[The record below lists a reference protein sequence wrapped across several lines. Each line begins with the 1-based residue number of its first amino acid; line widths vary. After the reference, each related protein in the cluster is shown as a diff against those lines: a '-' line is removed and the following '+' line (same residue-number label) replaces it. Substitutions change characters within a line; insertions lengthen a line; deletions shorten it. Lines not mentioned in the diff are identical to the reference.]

1 MEMREDLQIL
11 PPLEMSEDEKKLVEL
26 AYARLLRWQQDC
38 DKYHAAAKAAR
49 ATLLLRDPDQDGNG
63 VYKTL
68 QLQSLLST
76 FKNAVADQMDN
87 MPEARM
93 LPERP
98 GLERVAEDLTDVVSF
113 VYAQNDYDS
122 ALHREIVEDFIGVG
136 TAIVQTAYDNDMSN
150 GEGDI
155 AVIRWP
161 IESFVWDSSAAEI
174 QDARALM
181 KLSWHPLEWFKAH
194 YPERG
199 AYVGDDSSHEG
210 LARPE
215 SQEDV
220 DDQEGSALLV
230 EYWWREYNAKKRRY
244 TVNVAYI
251 AGNVLLEKIENV
263 YAHGMYPFCVAA
275 FNRVPGQIV
284 GMGMTDELRP
294 MMQYV
299 NRYARYID
307 ENLRMSAKIRMLVS
321 RAAGIDET
329 ELADWE
335 QNLIHGDKIGED
347 AARWLQAKPL
357 NGMVVQQ
364 MLQYQTDIKQDSGQ
378 NQFTRGETAGGVTA
392 ASAIS
397 ALQEAGGK
405 ISRMHTAALNSLFK
419 NVTIQILWLINEF
432 YDDRKVRLITGS
444 DGERR
449 EVDMNAA
456 HLMGEEVLPDS
467 VQANLDSLAPE
478 DQERV
483 LNEIRGRRRKKRRT
497 KGGALPPPPY
507 TVQIQVQRRNPLRV
521 QAQNELFIQA
531 YTMAA
536 QAGQQFPLVLLFE
549 MLNVD
554 GKERILPIL
563 QQVDQ
568 QTQMLQQL
576 QAENQRLMQSETNL
590 KEVVMEQSKALAGG
604 VGQTANAE
612 SIAQE
617 QQVSP
622 EIAMGAGV

>member
-1 MEMREDLQIL
+1 MEKRDEVLTL
-11 PPLEMSEDEKKLVEL
+11 PLEVSEDEKKLVSL
-26 AYARLLRWQQDC
+26 VYSRLMRWSADC
-38 DKYHAAAKAAR
+38 DDYHAHAKAAR
-49 ATLLLRDPDQDGNG
+49 ETLMLRDPDQDGNG
-63 VYKTL
+63 HFETL

-93 LPERP
+93 LPERA
-98 GLERVAEDLTDVVSF
+98 GLEKVAEDLTDVVSF
-113 VYAQNDYDS
+113 VYAQNHYDS
-122 ALHREIVEDFIGVG
+122 TLHREIVEDFIGVG
-136 TAIVQTAYDNDMSN
+136 TAIGQIAYDQDMLN

-155 AVIRWP
+155 AIIRWP
-161 IESFVWDSSAAEI
+161 VEAFVWDNMAAEV
-174 QDARALM
+174 QEARALM

-199 AYVGDDSSHEG
+199 AYVGDDASHEG
-210 LARPE
+210 LATPK
-215 SQEDV
+215 SQEGIDNE
-220 DDQEGSALLV
+220 EGKALLV
-230 EYWWREYNAKKRRY
+230 EYWWREYNAKKRKY
-244 TVNVAYI
+244 TVNVAYL
-251 AGNVLLEKIENV
+251 AGGVLLEKFENV
-263 YAHGMYPFCVAA
+263 YAHGMYPFVVAA
-275 FNRVPGQIV
+275 FNRIPGQMV

-307 ENLRMSAKIRMLVS
+307 ENLRMSAKIRMLVN
-321 RAAGIDET
+321 RAAGIDEQ
-329 ELADWE
+329 ELADWT

-347 AARWLQAKPL
+347 SVRWLQAKPL

-405 ISRMHTAALNSLFK
+405 ISRMHTSALNSFFRDMT
-419 NVTIQILWLINEF
+419 VQVMWLVNEF
-432 YDDRKVRLITGS
+432 YDDRKVRLITGVNG
-444 DGERR
+444 DRR
-449 EVDMNAA
+449 EVDMSAA
-456 HLMGEEVLPDS
+456 HLMGDEVLPEA
-467 VQANLDSLAPE
+467 VQANLDSLTPE
-478 DQERV
+478 QQEQILSGVR
-483 LNEIRGRRRKKRRT
+483 EKRRKKRRS
-497 KGGALPPPPY
+497 KGVLPPPPY
-507 TVQIQVQRRNPLRV
+507 TVQVQVQRRNPLRV

-576 QAENQRLMQSETNL
+576 QAENQRLMQSEANL
-590 KEVVMEQSKALAGG
+590 KQLAMEQSKALAGN
-604 VGQTANAE
+604 VGQSAE
-612 SIAQE
+612 AQEPMQE